1 MKLEIVAPSGKIFK
15 GEVNSVT
22 LPGSDGEMGVLDGHS
37 PLVTTLKAGVID
49 IKKDSGEELV
59 AVNWGYADIS
69 NKSVSIV
76 VDEAIPLAASEG
88 HDIADNVAKAK
99 KLMADF
105 SDSAQTL
112 AYTEGKIESVAR
124 NLI

>member
-1 MKLEIVAPSGKIFK
+1 MKLEIVAPLGKIYE
-15 GEVNSVT
+15 GEVKAVT
-22 LPGSDGEMGVLDGHS
+22 LPGADGEMGVLDGHA

-59 AVNWGYADIS
+59 AINWGYAEIS
-69 NKSVSIV
+69 NNIVNIV
-76 VDEAIPLAASEG
+76 VDEAIPLTSEG
-88 HDIADNVAKAK
+88 HDIADNVARAK

-105 SDSAQTL
+105 AESSQAL
-112 AYTEGKIESVAR
+112 AYAEGKIESAAR

>member
-1 MKLEIVAPSGKIFK
+1 MKLEIVAPLGKIFE
-15 GEVNSVT
+15 GEVKSVT

-49 IKKDSGEELV
+49 INKDSGEELV
-59 AVNWGYADIS
+59 AINWGYADIS
-69 NKSVSIV
+69 NDAVNIV
-76 VDEAIPLAASEG
+76 VDEAIPLSASQG

-105 SDSAQTL
+105 VESSQAV
-112 AYTEGKIESVAR
+112 AYAEGKIESVAR
-124 NLI
+124 TLI

>member
-1 MKLEIVAPSGKIFK
+1 MKLEIVAPMGKIFE
-15 GEVNSVT
+15 GEVSSVT

-59 AVNWGYADIS
+59 AINWGYADIS
-69 NKSVSIV
+69 NDAVNIV

-88 HDIADNVAKAK
+88 HDIADNVARAK

-105 SDSAQTL
+105 TDSAQTL
-112 AYTEGKIESVAR
+112 AYTEGKIESAAR

>member
-1 MKLEIVAPSGKIFK
+1 MKLEIVAPLGKIYE
-15 GEVNSVT
+15 GEVKEIT
-22 LPGSDGEMGVLDGHS
+22 LPGEDGEFGVLDGHA
-37 PLVTTLKAGVID
+37 PLVSTLKAGVID

-59 AVNWGYADIS
+59 AINWGYVEVTPE
-69 NKSVSIV
+69 SVNII
-76 VDEAIPLAASEG
+76 VDEAVPLSSVG
-88 HDIADNVAKAK
+88 HDIADAVAKAK

-105 SDSAQTL
+105 AESNQAL

>member
-1 MKLEIVAPSGKIFK
+1 MKLEIVAPLGKIYE
-15 GEVNSVT
+15 GEVKSVT
-22 LPGSDGEMGVLDGHS
+22 LPGADGEMGVLDGHS

-59 AVNWGYADIS
+59 AINWGYAEIS
-69 NKSVSIV
+69 NDAVNVI
-76 VDEAIPLAASEG
+76 VDEAVPLTESEG

-105 SDSAQTL
+105 AESSQAV
-112 AYTEGKIESVAR
+112 AYAEGKIESAAR
-124 NLI
+124 NLL

>member
-1 MKLEIVAPSGKIFK
+1 MKLEIVAPLGKIFE
-15 GEVNSVT
+15 GEVSSIT

-59 AVNWGYADIS
+59 AINWGYADIS
-69 NKSVSIV
+69 NDSVNII
-76 VDEAIPLAASEG
+76 VDEAVPLSASEG

-105 SDSAQTL
+105 ADSTQTL
-112 AYTEGKIESVAR
+112 AYTEGKIESAAR

>member
-1 MKLEIVAPSGKIFK
+1 MKLEIVAPMGKIFE
-15 GEVNSVT
+15 GEVSSVT

-59 AVNWGYADIS
+59 AINWGYADIS
-69 NKSVSIV
+69 NDSVNIV
-76 VDEAIPLAASEG
+76 VDEAIPLSASEG

-105 SDSAQTL
+105 ADSAQTV
-112 AYTEGKIESVAR
+112 AYTQGKIESVAR

>member
-1 MKLEIVAPSGKIFK
+1 MKLEIVAPLGKIYE
-15 GEVNSVT
+15 GEVKELT
-22 LPGSDGEMGVLDGHS
+22 LPGEDGEFGVLDGHA
-37 PLVTTLKAGVID
+37 PLVSTLKAGVVD

-59 AVNWGYADIS
+59 AINWGYVEVTPEKVNI
-69 NKSVSIV
+69 I
-76 VDEAIPLAASEG
+76 VDEAVPLAASEG
-88 HDIADNVAKAK
+88 HDIAEAVEKAK

-105 SDSAQTL
+105 ADSQQAL

>member
-1 MKLEIVAPSGKIFK
+1 MKLEIVAPLGKIFEGDVK
-15 GEVNSVT
+15 SVT
-22 LPGSDGEMGVLDGHS
+22 LPGADGEMGVLDGHS

-59 AVNWGYADIS
+59 AINWGYADVG
-69 NKSVSIV
+69 NDVVNIV
-76 VDEAIPLAASEG
+76 VDEAIPLTSEG

-105 SDSAQTL
+105 SESSQAL
-112 AYTEGKIESVAR
+112 AYAEGKIESAAR

>member
-1 MKLEIVAPSGKIFK
+1 MKLEIVAPMGKIFE
-15 GEVNSVT
+15 GEVKSVT

-59 AVNWGYADIS
+59 AINWGYADIS
-69 NKSVSIV
+69 NDSINIV
-76 VDEAIPLAASEG
+76 VDEAIPLSASEG

-99 KLMADF
+99 KLMTDFAD
-105 SDSAQTL
+105 STQTVS
-112 AYTEGKIESVAR
+112 YTQGKIESAAR

>member
-1 MKLEIVAPSGKIFK
+1 MKLEIVAPLGKIYE
-15 GEVNSVT
+15 GEVKEIT
-22 LPGSDGEMGVLDGHS
+22 LPGEDGEFGVLDGHA
-37 PLVTTLKAGVID
+37 PLVSTLKAGVID

-59 AVNWGYADIS
+59 AINWGYVEVTPEKVNI
-69 NKSVSIV
+69 I
-76 VDEAIPLAASEG
+76 VDEAVPLSSEG
-88 HDIADNVAKAK
+88 HDIADAVAKAK

-105 SDSAQTL
+105 AESNQAL

>member
-1 MKLEIVAPSGKIFK
+1 MKLEIVAPLGKIFE
-15 GEVNSVT
+15 GEVKSVT
-22 LPGSDGEMGVLDGHS
+22 LPGADGEMGVLDGHS

-59 AVNWGYADIS
+59 AINWGYADIS
-69 NKSVSIV
+69 NDSVNIV
-76 VDEAIPLAASEG
+76 VDEAIPLTSEG

-105 SDSAQTL
+105 SESAQAL
-112 AYTEGKIESVAR
+112 AYAEGKIESAAR

>member
-1 MKLEIVAPSGKIFK
+1 MKLEIVAPMGKIFE
-15 GEVNSVT
+15 GEVSSVT

-59 AVNWGYADIS
+59 AINWGYADIS
-69 NKSVSIV
+69 NDSVNIV
-76 VDEAIPLAASEG
+76 VDEAIPLSASEG

-105 SDSAQTL
+105 ADSTQTV
-112 AYTEGKIESVAR
+112 AYTQGKIESVAR